1 MKRLHSQRV
10 ALPVDDPS
18 SPDDL
23 VVSPAWVD
31 LEGGKIVAVH
41 TVAPSD
47 DPNVEVI
54 DYGEQ
59 LITPAFINAH
69 THVAL
74 GVMRGMNVEAATAG
88 NMVEDLFFTF
98 ESRLRPDDV
107 AAFARMGAY
116 ESLLQGVGLVWD
128 HYYEAEA
135 LVTAL
140 RETGIS
146 AVVAPTLQDLA
157 GPGVAHW
164 EAQLDATIRLQASDE
179 LKRDGIFFALGPHAT
194 DTVSASLWS
203 RVAEASETYGLPVH
217 AHLAQSVEE
226 YERAQ
231 ERHGCSPTA
240 WLKRLGVLE
249 LDAGAVFAHL
259 LYASSDDLELL
270 APERH
275 RPVFCPYSQLVFGFP
290 APMLRWERQGLDW
303 LVATDC
309 SANNDSMNVQKEL
322 RYCAGQRSATV
333 VFSEAYERFFRGG
346 DSGRAREVWEARMET
361 YREGHSAAQTSR
373 LLSRVWGAPGRA
385 HPSVRAGVIQP
396 GALANILVWDVEHPS
411 LWPNEDLLRVIA
423 MGDTTG
429 AIHAMYVAGRPVGE
443 PGDFHR
449 SIRQSGAY
457 REAHREAEARLS
469 EVLRR

>member
-1 MKRLHSQRV
+1 V
-10 ALPVDDPS
+10 ALPADGSNQSDE
-18 SPDDL
+18 L
-23 VVSPAWVD
+23 VVVPAWID
-31 LEGGKIVAVH
+31 IEGETIVAVH
-41 TVAPSD
+41 TEAPAD
-47 DPNVEVI
+47 DPSIGWV

-98 ESRLRPDDV
+98 ESRLEPEDV
-107 AAFARMGAY
+107 AAFGRMGAY

-128 HYYEAEA
+128 HYYEVDA
-135 LVTAL
+135 LVSAL

-157 GPGVAHW
+157 GPGAADW
-164 EAQLDATIRLQASDE
+164 ERQLDATIRLQADAE
-179 LKRDGIFFALGPHAT
+179 LKRDGIFLALGPHAT
-194 DTVSASLWS
+194 DTVSAELWA
-203 RVAEASETYGLPVH
+203 RVVEASERHDLPVH

-231 ERHGCSPTA
+231 ERHGCSPVA
-240 WLKRLGVLE
+240 WLKRLGVLD
-249 LDAGAVFAHL
+249 LAPGAVFAHL
-259 LYASSDDLELL
+259 LYASSDDLQLL
-270 APERH
+270 TPERH

-290 APMLRWERQGLDW
+290 APMLKWEMQGLDW

-322 RYCAGQRSATV
+322 RYCAGQRSAGV
-333 VFSEAYERFFRGG
+333 VFSDAYQRFM
-346 DSGRAREVWEARMET
+346 DSGGTDGARDVWEARMRS
-361 YREGHSAAQTSR
+361 YREGNPAAQTSR
-373 LLSRVWGAPGRA
+373 LLSRVWAAPGRA
-385 HPSVRAGVIQP
+385 HPGMRAGVIQG
-396 GALANILVWDVEHPS
+396 GALANLLVWDTEHPS

-429 AIHAMYVAGRPVGE
+429 AIHAMYVAGRSVGE
-443 PGDFHR
+443 AGDFHR
-449 SIRQSGAY
+449 SIRESEAY
-457 REAHREAEARLS
+457 REAHREAEKRLAAVLAR
-469 EVLRR
+469 